1 VPSTGNVQTGSSESL
16 HDRDVPRILLIS
28 DERVAAVPVLDC
40 GEILRD
46 LRDIPALR
54 VGQRLVNA
62 DVADAHVRTGVA
74 DRLVA
79 AQTLLPRGLRLL
91 VVEGYRPLALQ
102 QRLFAE
108 YSAQLATDHPEWTMG
123 QVRMAASQHVAPPEL
138 APHVAGAAVTL
149 TLCTDDGA
157 ELPMGTSVDAGLAK
171 NARALVTASTIIS
184 PEERAN
190 RSVLSGAMAAVE
202 LVNYPTLWWHWSYG
216 DRYWAHVT
224 GRPSAR
230 YGPVPPPGAP

>member
-1 VPSTGNVQTGSSESL
+1 MPSTGNVQPGSSASL

-40 GEILRD
+40 GEILCD
-46 LRDIPALR
+46 LRDVPALR
-54 VGQRLVNA
+54 VSRRP
-62 DVADAHVRTGVA
+62 ADAHVRTGVA

-91 VVEGYRPLALQ
+91 IVEGYRPPALQ

-108 YSAQLATDHPEWTMG
+108 YSAQLATDHPEWTVD
-123 QVRMAASQHVAPPEL
+123 QVRMAASRHVAPPEL
-138 APHVAGAAVTL
+138 APHVTGAAVTL

-157 ELPMGTSVDAGLAK
+157 ELPMGTSAGLVA
-171 NARALVTASTIIS
+171 NARALATASTIIS

-190 RSVLSGAMAAVE
+190 RSVLSGAMGAVE

-216 DRYWAHVT
+216 DRYWALLT
-224 GRPSAR
+224 GADHAI
-230 YGPVPPPGAP
+230 YGPAELPA

>member
-1 VPSTGNVQTGSSESL
+1 MPK
-16 HDRDVPRILLIS
+16 ILLIS
-28 DERVAAVPVLDC
+28 DERVAAIPVRDC
-40 GEILRD
+40 GELLCD

-54 VGQRLVNA
+54 AAVA
-62 DVADAHVRTGVA
+62 DVHVRTGVA

-79 AQTLLPRGLRLL
+79 AQTLLPRGVRLL
-91 VVEGYRPLALQ
+91 VVAGYRSPAEQ
-102 QRLFAE
+102 ERLFAE
-108 YSAQLATDHPEWTMG
+108 HSVRLTTDHPEWTVD
-123 QVRMAASQHVAPPEL
+123 QVRTAASRHIAPPEL

-157 ELPMGTSVDAGLAK
+157 ELPMGTAVDADLVA

-190 RSVLSGAMAAVE
+190 RSVLSGAMGAVE

-230 YGPVPPPGAP
+230 YGPVPPPGER

>member
-1 VPSTGNVQTGSSESL
+1 MPSTGNVQPGSSVSL

-40 GEILRD
+40 GELLCD

-54 VGQRLVNA
+54 VGRPS
-62 DVADAHVRTGVA
+62 ADAHVRTGVA

-108 YSAQLATDHPEWTMG
+108 YSVRLMADHPEWTVR
-123 QVRMAASQHVAPPEL
+123 QVRMAASRHVAPPEL

-149 TLCTDDGA
+149 TLCTDDGT
-157 ELPMGTSVDAGLAK
+157 ELPMGTTAGLVE
-171 NARALVTASTIIS
+171 NAHALATASTFIS

-190 RSVLSGAMAAVE
+190 RSVLSGAMDAVE

-216 DRYWAHVT
+216 DRYWAHIT

-230 YGPVPPPGAP
+230 YGPVPPPSR